1 MIISGYMYVAAIV
14 ACGEADQERQLSSN
28 RSAGRQRFVLGQP
41 LTGNDYHCHWGDGGV
56 DANALNHLSVAR
68 LKHWV
73 LR

>member
-1 MIISGYMYVAAIV
+1 MFADPLGYVSGGALGESAELLAKGKERELLTALFWIV
-14 ACGEADQERQLSSN
+14 QS
-28 RSAGRQRFVLGQP
+28 
-41 LTGNDYHCHWGDGGV
+41 V